1 MPYEYC
7 TYFLYLSDSS
17 NPSKIFSFFIIEVI
31 FIIMLISYG
40 TKNNIAA
47 FVNAVNGVTLVP
59 NIVAIGD
66 NPAKTISANASAHPK
81 LNP

>member
-1 MPYEYC
+1 
-7 TYFLYLSDSS
+7 
-17 NPSKIFSFFIIEVI
+17 
-31 FIIMLISYG
+31 MLISYG